1 MMRAN
6 HVLVVVG
13 LVAGSTML
21 ATPALA
27 EDISITVTGEVP
39 DHGTDA
45 WAYSRVKLTCASSTI
60 TVNSLPNLTYSAT
73 VSAPEGTTTCTVLHE
88 MVAVPS
94 LGPHVLV
101 DGA

>member
-45 WAYSRVKLTCASSTI
+45 WAYS
-60 TVNSLPNLTYSAT
+60 
-73 VSAPEGTTTCTVLHE
+73 
-88 MVAVPS
+88 
-94 LGPHVLV
+94 LV
-101 DGA
+101 